1 MINIQNTD
9 DNECFK
15 WCLVRCVNPTDHNP
29 RKITKIDKDLTKRFD
44 LKNVTFSVKIRDVHK
59 IEKKKKKKKNKKK
72 KKKKKKK
79 RIPLAL
85 VFLVMKI
92 KKTYNLCI
100 KVIFF
105 RKTS

>member
-15 WCLVRCVNPTDHNP
+15 WCLVRCVNPTDHNL

-59 IEKKKKKKKNKKK
+59 IEKKKKKKI
-72 KKKKKKK
+72 
-79 RIPLAL
+79 IPLAL

>member
-59 IEKKKKKKKNKKK
+59 IEKKKNKKNKK
-72 KKKKKKK
+72 
-79 RIPLAL
+79 RITLAL

>member
-44 LKNVTFSVKIRDVHK
+44 LKNVTFSLKIIYVNK
-59 IEKKKKKKKNKKK
+59 IE
-72 KKKKKKK
+72 KKKKKK

>member
-15 WCLVRCVNPTDHNP
+15 WCLVRCVNPTDHNL

-59 IEKKKKKKKNKKK
+59 IEKKKKKK
-72 KKKKKKK
+72 

-85 VFLVMKI
+85 LFLVMKI